1 MSVGNLSYID
11 THHINVINILSER
24 IWTTETFQGICYLHV
39 QNIYIVGCGNKCL
52 DMERTNYYSLVLIES
67 P

>member
-11 THHINVINILSER
+11 TSSHKCYNILSER